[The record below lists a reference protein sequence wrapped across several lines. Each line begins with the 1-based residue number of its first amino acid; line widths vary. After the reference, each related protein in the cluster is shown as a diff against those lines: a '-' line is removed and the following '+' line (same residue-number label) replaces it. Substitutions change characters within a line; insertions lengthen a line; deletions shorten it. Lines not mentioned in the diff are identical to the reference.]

1 VSLSNA
7 EMISARSFITDYNT
21 DMKYSLM
28 VGHGNPLSP
37 YLGFPWL
44 NTTAELMNKFHAP
57 KHDDAAGDS
66 IDIPGDNGE
75 RFFLSFTHR
84 EVPPF
89 IATALGLFNSSNAA
103 SEEFPLDRINWSR
116 SWKMAELIPFLG
128 HIGIEKLTCNQV
140 SLDPTDDKEYIRI
153 IANSAARPLPDCQD
167 GPGASCN
174 FDRFYEMVQ
183 NGMEKYGDF
192 DGVCHNNEE
201 GKTEL

>member
-1 VSLSNA
+1 MV
-7 EMISARSFITDYNT
+7 TDCFA

-37 YLGFPWL
+37 YLGMPWL
-44 NTTAELMNKFHAP
+44 NTTAQLMAKFHAP
-57 KHDDAAGDS
+57 KHNDALDDS
-66 IDIPGDNGE
+66 VDIPNDDGE

-89 IATALGLFNSSNAA
+89 IATALGLFNSSNSA

-128 HIGIEKLTCNQV
+128 HIGIEKLTCNRV
-140 SLDPTDDKEYIRI
+140 SLDPNDDKEYIRI

-174 FDRFYEMVQ
+174 FDKFFEMVQ
-183 NGMEKYGDF
+183 SGMQKYGDF
-192 DGVCHNNEE
+192 DGVCKNNDEE
-201 GKTEL
+201 KTEL